1 MALGQD
7 GVAIGLE
14 MLSAVG
20 AALVA
25 GYVRAKREPRVVWW
39 WTMLARMGDAVVCG
53 CLTVAIVSVMEWQDV
68 RATVGVAAALG
79 LIGTN
84 TLSDLIVRWA
94 ERQTPKR

>member
-1 MALGQD
+1 MAMGQDHAALG
-7 GVAIGLE
+7 LE
-14 MLSAVG
+14 LLSAVG

-25 GYVRAKREPRVVWW
+25 GYVRAKREPRVAWW
-39 WTMLARMGDAVVCG
+39 WTMLARIGDAVVCG
-53 CLTVAIVSVMEWQDV
+53 CLTVAIVAVMEWHDI
-68 RATVGVAAALG
+68 RTTVGVAAALG